1 MGFKIKDF
9 NKEKEMIERIIALPV
24 SSYCLSLKAQN
35 CTVQLKRRYITEFLI
50 NLPQFLYYTF
60 LGLTAIPDYSGCISY
75 NFISSSLLPTTN
87 GDK

>member
-1 MGFKIKDF
+1 MT
-9 NKEKEMIERIIALPV
+9 ERIIALPV

-50 NLPQFLYYTF
+50 NHPQFLYYTTF

-75 NFISSSLLPTTN
+75 NFISLSLLPTTN